1 MRKELLVLSAIL
13 VSITLSQSAAAQ
25 WLDEVRLSAGFG
37 FREIQCEGFAPGE
50 HLDFIDYLEA
60 NKDYPEDEYLGFALL
75 MNFKGPWQT
84 DLRFTLNSGFYLS
97 GYNLKIRYFLSKFV
111 GISAGMLRHP
121 YGIHYFEEYL
131 INRDVDYYT
140 DVRGGSKHKYITAA
154 DKGWMAGL
162 VFPLEY
168 KFLHLTLQVNGG
180 VSSIVPFREEFG
192 QKRINSNF
200 RRDLVYETRD
210 SYNWFFF
217 PEAAFFI
224 DLLRIR
230 DVRIG
235 VQAQA
240 RWYLT
245 KKYLNYT
252 LSTYEWTYNSPKT
265 MKITSPSHLLKKLEY
280 DIGLVVRW

>member
-1 MRKELLVLSAIL
+1 MRKELVTLSAIL
-13 VSITLSQSAAAQ
+13 VFITLSQSAAAQ
-25 WLDEVRLSAGFG
+25 WLDEVRLSTCFG
-37 FREIQCEGFAPGE
+37 FREIQCERFAPGE

-60 NKDYPEDEYLGFALL
+60 NEDYPEDEYLGFALL

-84 DLRFTLNSGFYLS
+84 DLRFTLNSGFGLS
-97 GYNLKIRYFLSKFV
+97 GYNLKIRYFPSKFV
-111 GISAGMLRHP
+111 GLSAGMLRHP
-121 YGIHYFEEYL
+121 HGIYYFEDYL

-140 DVRGGSKHKYITAA
+140 DVRGGSKHKYMVAN

-162 VFPLEY
+162 VFPLDY
-168 KFLHLTLQVNGG
+168 KFMHLTLQVHGG

-210 SYNWFFF
+210 SYNWFFY

-235 VQAQA
+235 IQAQA
-240 RWYLT
+240 SWYLT

-252 LSTYEWTYNSPKT
+252 LTTYEWTYNSPET
-265 MKITSPSHLLKKLEY
+265 MRITSPSHRLEKLEF
-280 DIGLVVRW
+280 DIGLVVHW